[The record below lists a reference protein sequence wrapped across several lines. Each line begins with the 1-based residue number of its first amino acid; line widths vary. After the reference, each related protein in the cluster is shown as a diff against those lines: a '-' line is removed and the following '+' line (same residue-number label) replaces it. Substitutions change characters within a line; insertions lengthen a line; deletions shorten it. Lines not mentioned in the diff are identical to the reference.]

1 MKIGSL
7 FSGIGGL
14 ELGLESAG
22 VGHTLWQVEAEAF
35 PRSILARHWP
45 GADRSVCD
53 VRLAGSHNLAPV
65 EVICGGFPCQD
76 ISTAGLGAG
85 LDGRKSGLWFEY
97 ARILREVRPRFV
109 VVENVASLLVRGL
122 DRVLGS
128 LAELGYD
135 AEWSTLSAAEVGAP
149 HLRRRLFIIGWL
161 PNAERQPRRTQP
173 RREIWSGRAGAA
185 LVGVDGGSEHVA
197 DGDGGRREELR
208 LSQPRREQGARRGLV
223 DGRGSVREL
232 QHAADLGH
240 ADHAG
245 RGEQRGTLATRA
257 ELPPAECAG
266 GRGTQPRVG
275 RASHGLLPWAYR
287 GEDPERW
294 ERGVSRTV
302 PPRSVPQR
310 PARLRALGNSV
321 VPQCAHEVGLRL
333 LEIAERLA

>member
-161 PNAERQPRRTQP
+161 PDAGLRG
-173 RREIWSGRAGAA
+173 REGG
-185 LVGVDGGSEHVA
+185 DGGSEHVA

-245 RGEQRGTLATRA
+245 RGEQRGTLAARA